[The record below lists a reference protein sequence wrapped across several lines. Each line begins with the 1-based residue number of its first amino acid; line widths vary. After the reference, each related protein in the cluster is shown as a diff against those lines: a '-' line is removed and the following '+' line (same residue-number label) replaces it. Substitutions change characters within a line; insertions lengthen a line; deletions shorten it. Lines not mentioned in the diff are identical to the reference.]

1 MSADKN
7 PTTSAALMA
16 ERDRKIA
23 GRNAVPGLSACCF
36 LARIHGR
43 EFYSAA
49 TDFLIRES
57 QEVRDLRGFLV
68 IDCNGYMK
76 FFSAHCGRR

>member
-7 PTTSAALMA
+7 PTTVAPLMA
-16 ERDRKIA
+16 ERDRKISSPN
-23 GRNAVPGLSACCF
+23 GVRGLICVWFFCQNPRS
-36 LARIHGR
+36 RI
-43 EFYSAA
+43 YSAP
-49 TDFLIRES
+49 TKFPMQES
-57 QEVRDLRGFLV
+57 QEVRDLQGFLV

>member
-1 MSADKN
+1 VTEKLQ
-7 PTTSAALMA
+7 AATAM
-16 ERDRKIA
+16 
-23 GRNAVPGLSACCF
+23 PGLSACCF

-43 EFYSAA
+43 EFYSTA
-49 TDFLIRES
+49 TEFLTRES
-57 QEVRDLRGFLV
+57 QEVRDLQGFLV